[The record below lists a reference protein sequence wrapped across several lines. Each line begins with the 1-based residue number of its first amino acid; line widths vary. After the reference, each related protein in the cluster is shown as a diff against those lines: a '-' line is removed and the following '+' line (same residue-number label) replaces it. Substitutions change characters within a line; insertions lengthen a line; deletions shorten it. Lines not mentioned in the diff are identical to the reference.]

1 MDTGQMTAEKSKL
14 DRRSTR
20 LPIAIPITISGV
32 DAEGRAYTENVRT
45 VVINK
50 HGGKIATTRPLALGA
65 GVLIENHAMHSV
77 AKSTVVWLG
86 ENTPSGELHQV
97 GLQLLEARN
106 IWGIAFPPDDWVST
120 ESS

>member
-1 MDTGQMTAEKSKL
+1 MASEKSKL

-32 DAEGRAYTENVRT
+32 DAEGRAYAENVRT

-50 HGGKIATTRPLALGA
+50 HGGKIATTRQISLGSA
-65 GVLIENHAMHSV
+65 VLIENHAMHSV

-86 ENTPSGELHQV
+86 ENTPSGEIHQV
-97 GLQLLEARN
+97 GLQLVEARN